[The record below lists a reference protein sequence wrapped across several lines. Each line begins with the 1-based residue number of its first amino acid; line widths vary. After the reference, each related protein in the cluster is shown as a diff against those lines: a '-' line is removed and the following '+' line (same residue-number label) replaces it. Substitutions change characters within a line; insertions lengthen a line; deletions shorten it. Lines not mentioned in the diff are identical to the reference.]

1 MNPTFSVIIPV
12 FNAEKH
18 LAKTLL
24 SVAQQTY
31 NCYEVL
37 LVDDGSTD
45 HSVEICKEF
54 SRKDNRF
61 SLYRKTNGGVSSA
74 RNLGLQ
80 RAKGEYVIF
89 VDSDDIVEAVLLEK
103 TLADLKESNADML
116 LFGMSFDIE
125 KQGKIVKRIEKKCE
139 GKVFSVKELDKY
151 YKQLYEENYI
161 ISMCNRVVRLSL
173 IRDNGLKFNEK
184 ITNYEDM
191 LFGLQCLFYAQSVQV
206 VDRSY

>member
-173 IRDNGLKFNEK
+173 IRDNGVKFNEK
-184 ITNYEDM
+184 NTNEHM
-191 LFGLQCLFYAQSVQV
+191 SGGGQTLKI
-206 VDRSY
+206 